1 MTLVPANKPER
12 PRPREP
18 RDEREPGTGAFVP
31 VEQRLLFTQLF
42 TRDREGGGY
51 GSSRT
56 TLTAP
61 TERLMIEAMTEQL
74 APRIQTA
81 AQWPLQAMLYLPRL
95 GRINASVRR
104 EQGAWNVELTPEET
118 HTARW
123 LPGVRQRLE
132 DGLAGAL
139 AQPVHVHLADVSPA

>member
-1 MTLVPANKPER
+1 MTQVPVNKPER
-12 PRPREP
+12 PREPRE
-18 RDEREPGTGAFVP
+18 EREPGTGAFVS

-42 TRDREGGGY
+42 TRDRDGGGY

-56 TLTAP
+56 ALMAP
-61 TERLMIEAMTEQL
+61 TEALMIEAMTEQL
-74 APRIQTA
+74 APRLQA
-81 AQWPLQAMLYLPRL
+81 ATQWPLQAMLYLPRL

-104 EQGAWNVELTPEET
+104 EQGAWNVELTAEET
-118 HTARW
+118 HTAHW

-139 AQPVHVHLADVSPA
+139 AQPVHVHLADRVPA

>member
-1 MTLVPANKPER
+1 MTQVPANKPER

-18 RDEREPGTGAFVP
+18 RDEREPATGAFVP

-51 GSSRT
+51 GART
-56 TLTAP
+56 ALTAP
-61 TERLMIEAMTEQL
+61 TETLMIEALTEQL
-74 APRIQTA
+74 APRIQAA

-104 EQGAWNVELTPEET
+104 EQGAWNVELTAEET

-123 LPGVRQRLE
+123 LSGVRQRLE

-139 AQPVHVHLADVSPA
+139 AQPVHVHLAGVSSA

>member
-1 MTLVPANKPER
+1 MTQVPVNKPER

-18 RDEREPGTGAFVP
+18 RDDREPGTGVFVP
-31 VEQRLLFTQLF
+31 MEQRLLFTQLF

-56 TLTAP
+56 ALTGP
-61 TERLMIEAMTEQL
+61 TEALMIEAMTEQL
-74 APRIQTA
+74 APRMQAA

-95 GRINASVRR
+95 GRITASVRR
-104 EQGAWNVELTPEET
+104 EQGAWNVELTAEET

-139 AQPVHVHLADVSPA
+139 AQPVHVHLADMAPA

>member
-1 MTLVPANKPER
+1 MTQVPANKPER

-18 RDEREPGTGAFVP
+18 RDEREPAAGAFVP

-51 GSSRT
+51 GART
-56 TLTAP
+56 ALTAP
-61 TERLMIEAMTEQL
+61 TETLMIEALTEQL
-74 APRIQTA
+74 APRIQAA

-104 EQGAWNVELTPEET
+104 EQGAWNVELTAEET

-139 AQPVHVHLADVSPA
+139 AQPVHVHLADVSSA